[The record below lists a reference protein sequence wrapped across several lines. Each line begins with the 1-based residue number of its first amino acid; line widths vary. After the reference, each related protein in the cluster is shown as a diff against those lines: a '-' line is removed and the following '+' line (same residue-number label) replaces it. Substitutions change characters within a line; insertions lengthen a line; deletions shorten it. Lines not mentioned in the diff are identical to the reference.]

1 MEKYVKVN
9 RKVVVF
15 LGLQNDRTQFKDG
28 CFLLWMQ
35 DIMAFGNLINFQ
47 GILAQIGAV
56 ALDGDAAKEEQDGK
70 CTHLL
75 PVATDERFIIEETPA
90 ENTED
95 SETGDQEGSASA
107 GEATDTGS
115 ADEPTD
121 KAAGEEAAPAADGE
135 AAPATDREAAP
146 ATEVSSQTNSEEEKY
161 E

>member
-1 MEKYVKVN
+1 MERYVKVN
-9 RKVVVF
+9 RKVAEF
-15 LGLQNDRTQFKDG
+15 LHLENDRTMFADG

-35 DIMAFGNLINFQ
+35 DIMAFGSLINFQ
-47 GILAQIGAV
+47 SILAQIGAV

-75 PVATDERFIIEETPA
+75 PVATDERFIIEETPE

-115 ADEPTD
+115 AGEPTD
-121 KAAGEEAAPAADGE
+121 KATGEEAAPAADGE
-135 AAPATDREAAP
+135 AAPATD
-146 ATEVSSQTNSEEEKY
+146 EVSSQTNSEEEKY

>member
-1 MEKYVKVN
+1 MERYVKVN
-9 RKVVVF
+9 RKVAEF
-15 LGLQNDRTQFKDG
+15 LHLENDRTMFADG

-35 DIMAFGNLINFQ
+35 DIMVFGSLINFQ

-90 ENTED
+90 DNTED
-95 SETGDQEGSASA
+95 SETEGQEGSASA

-115 ADEPTD
+115 AGEPTD
-121 KAAGEEAAPAADGE
+121 KAAGGEAAPAADGE
-135 AAPATDREAAP
+135 AAPAAD
-146 ATEVSSQTNSEEEKY
+146 EVSSQTNSEEEKY

>member
-1 MEKYVKVN
+1 MERYVKVN
-9 RKVVVF
+9 RKVAEF
-15 LGLQNDRTQFKDG
+15 LHLENDRTMFADG

-35 DIMAFGNLINFQ
+35 DIMVFGSLINFQ

-90 ENTED
+90 ENTVG
-95 SETGDQEGSASA
+95 SETGDQDGSASA
-107 GEATDTGS
+107 GEAADTGS
-115 ADEPTD
+115 AGDPTD

-135 AAPATDREAAP
+135 SAPATD
-146 ATEVSSQTNSEEEKY
+146 EVSSQTNSEEEKY

>member
-1 MEKYVKVN
+1 MERYVKVN
-9 RKVVVF
+9 RKVAEF
-15 LGLQNDRTQFKDG
+15 LHLENDRTMFADG

-95 SETGDQEGSASA
+95 SETGDQVGSASA

-135 AAPATDREAAP
+135 AAPATD
-146 ATEVSSQTNSEEEKY
+146 EVSSQTNSEEEKY

>member
-1 MEKYVKVN
+1 MERYVKVN
-9 RKVVVF
+9 RKVAEF
-15 LGLQNDRTQFKDG
+15 LHLENDRTQFKDG
-28 CFLLWMQ
+28 NFLLWMQ
-35 DIMAFGNLINFQ
+35 DIMVFGSLINFQ

-75 PVATDERFIIEETPA
+75 PVATDERFIIEETPE

-115 ADEPTD
+115 AGEPTD
-121 KAAGEEAAPAADGE
+121 KATGEEAAPAADGE
-135 AAPATDREAAP
+135 AAPATD
-146 ATEVSSQTNSEEEKY
+146 EVSSQTNSEEEKY

>member
-1 MEKYVKVN
+1 MERYVKVN
-9 RKVVVF
+9 RKVAEF
-15 LGLQNDRTQFKDG
+15 LHLENDRTMFADG

-75 PVATDERFIIEETPA
+75 PVATDERFIIEETPE

-115 ADEPTD
+115 AGEPTD
-121 KAAGEEAAPAADGE
+121 KAADGEAAPAADGE
-135 AAPATDREAAP
+135 AAPATD
-146 ATEVSSQTNSEEEKY
+146 EVSSQTNSEEEKY